1 MKKIEKEIWL
11 YALENAVK
19 FRGKANVG
27 SVIGKIIASDPELKR
42 KIKSVSALVKKIV
55 EEVNSMSLDEQ
66 KKKLK
71 EIAPSASVEKKRKV
85 KKKEREKRLPEL
97 KNAKKGNVIM
107 RFEPSPSGPLHIGH
121 AITIGLNILYC
132 KKYDGKLILRIADT
146 NPENIDIESYR
157 MIINDARWLNSAAD
171 SVPMEIYF
179 QSERLGLYYDYAEQL
194 IASGNAY
201 VCTCN
206 ADEFRTLL
214 FKGKAC
220 PCRKLSKK
228 EHLLRWDKMFV
239 EYKPGEAVVRIKTDL
254 KHKNPAIR
262 DWAALRIC
270 EKPHPRKKDARVW
283 PLMNFAVAIDDMLMG
298 VTHTI
303 RGKDHQDNAE
313 KQAYIFKYFKK
324 NPPVNLFIGRINFVD
339 LELSA
344 SKTRKLIEYGEFDG
358 WSDIRLPFLIAL
370 RRRGYQAKAFLQ
382 LAESFGVSK
391 HDKVVNADEFYKI
404 LNAFNRDIIEPKA
417 NRYFF
422 IPDPVLVKIENAPG
436 KEVKIK
442 LHPDFPKRGVRI
454 FRTEE
459 RFYLWKEDVKRIEEG
474 KLYRLMD
481 CLNFRKEGKK
491 FVFDSEDYEKYK
503 REGEAIFHWLPAD
516 EKQLI
521 KAELLMPDKTL
532 LKGLGEK
539 RLSEV
544 NVGSVIQLE
553 RIGFSRLDSK
563 QKNKIVFWFAHR

>member
-1 MKKIEKEIWL
+1 MKKIEKEIL
-11 YALENAVK
+11 ICALENAVK
-19 FRGKANVG
+19 FGGKANVG
-27 SVIGKIIASDPELKR
+27 AVIGKIIASNPELKR
-42 KIKSVSALVKKIV
+42 KIKSISELAKKIV
-55 EEVNSMSLDEQ
+55 EEVNSLPLEDQ

-71 EIAPSASVEKKRKV
+71 KISPSALIEKKRK
-85 KKKEREKRLPEL
+85 KKKEEKEKRLPEL
-97 KNAKKGNVIM
+97 KNAQKGKVVM

-146 NPENIDIESYR
+146 NPENIDPESYR
-157 MIINDARWLNSAAD
+157 MIINDSRWLLSAAD
-171 SVPMEIYF
+171 SVPMETYF
-179 QSERLGLYYDYAEQL
+179 QSERLGFYYDYAEQL
-194 IASGNAY
+194 IALGKAY

-206 ADEFRTLL
+206 TDEFRTLL

-220 PCRKLSKK
+220 PCRKLSEK
-228 EHLLRWDKMFV
+228 EHLLRWDKMFA

-313 KQAYIFKYFKK
+313 KQAYVFRYFKK
-324 NPPVNLFIGRINFVD
+324 TPPINLFIGRINFVD

-404 LNAFNRDIIEPKA
+404 LNALNKDIVEPKA

-422 IPDPVLVKIENAPG
+422 VPDPVLVKIENAPE

-442 LHPDFPKRGVRI
+442 LHPDFPRRGT
-454 FRTEE
+454 RTFKTKG
-459 RFYLWKEDVKRIEEG
+459 RFYLWKEDTKRIKEG

-481 CLNFRKEGKK
+481 CLNFRKEGRK

-503 REGEAIFHWLPAD
+503 QKGEAIFHWLPAD

-521 KAELLMPDKTL
+521 KVELLMPDKTL

-544 NVGSVIQLE
+544 DVGSVVQLE

-563 QKNKIVFWFAHR
+563 QKNKVVFWFAHR